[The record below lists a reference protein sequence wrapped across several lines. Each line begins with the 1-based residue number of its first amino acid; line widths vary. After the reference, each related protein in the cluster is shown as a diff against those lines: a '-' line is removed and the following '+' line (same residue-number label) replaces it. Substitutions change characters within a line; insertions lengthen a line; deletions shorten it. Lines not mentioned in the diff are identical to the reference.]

1 MSNLKHTVMNT
12 LREQMIQQMQLKG
25 YSKRTISTYVL
36 SISLLSRY
44 YNASPDLIT
53 TEQIRAFIQY
63 CLTERKLSKA
73 WMNQTISALKI
84 LYIQVLKREWDNID
98 IPRPRRE
105 KRLPVVFSRDEVE
118 LILKT
123 PKNIKHKAILML
135 TYSAGLRISEICN
148 MKVADIDSKRMLVRV
163 VQAKGNKDRY
173 SILSALTLDMLR
185 LYWKFYKPNN
195 YLFEGYGHSKIG
207 ISTVR
212 SVFGKALSKSGVK
225 KKVGIHTLRHSFA
238 THLLEQGVSLPVIQQ
253 LLGHKSLRTTSGYL
267 HVQQYS
273 IETVVSPIDRLSL

>member
-84 LYIQVLKREWDNID
+84 LHIQVLKREWDNID

-135 TYSAGLRISEICN
+135 TYSAGLRISELCN
-148 MKVADIDSKRMLVRV
+148 MKVTDIDSKRMLVRV

-185 LYWKFYKPNN
+185 LYWKFYKPNH

-212 SVFGKALSKSGVK
+212 SVFGKALAKSGVK

>member
-1 MSNLKHTVMNT
+1 MSNFKTYIMKT
-12 LREQMIQQMQLKG
+12 LRSQMTQQMQLMG
-25 YSKRTISTYVL
+25 YSKKTIQTYIA
-36 SISLLSRY
+36 SIALLATH
-44 YNASPDLIT
+44 YNKSPDLLTI
-53 TEQIRAFIQY
+53 EQIRDYIQKRIIDGGY
-63 CLTERKLSKA
+63 SKSLL
-73 WMNQTISALKI
+73 NQNISAIKI
-84 LYIQVLKREWDNID
+84 LYCQVLRREWNKID

-123 PKNIKHKAILML
+123 PKNVKHKAILML

-148 MKVADIDSKRMLVRV
+148 MKVADVDSKRMLVRV

-185 LYWKFYKPNN
+185 LYWKFYKPKH

-212 SVFGKALSKSGVK
+212 SVFVKALAKSGVK

-238 THLLEQGVSLPVIQQ
+238 THLMEQGVSLPVIQQ
-253 LLGHKSLRTTSGYL
+253 LLGHKSLKTTSGYL

-273 IETVVSPIDRLSL
+273 IETVISPIDRLSL